1 MKKRALA
8 NFKHLLSRGSLA
20 HLWLS
25 GKQVAATVHS
35 PLAKRS
41 SSIEYEANKKL
52 WRRGRDSNPRYPF
65 RYGRFRGGSFQP
77 LTHLSAPKASQPLR
91 GGRVSVTPILAA
103 AKPGLIYFPASCYER
118 THGARVS

>member
-41 SSIEYEANKKL
+41 SSTECEANKKL

-77 LTHLSAPKASQPLR
+77 LTHLSAPKSSRICPL
-91 GGRVSVTPILAA
+91 GRVVLHFSSRRA
-103 AKPGLIYFPASCYER
+103 PGCSLPESSSKRRLKIP
-118 THGARVS
+118 